1 MGLKTI
7 LVTGSNGLLGQ
18 KLVHLIIEE
27 YSQYKLIACSRGE
40 NRIKQIE
47 EFIYKD
53 VDITNSKEVEQLF
66 VEFQPDIVINTAA
79 MTNVDQ
85 CEIEQEACWRTN
97 VEAVENLIQESKK
110 YNSHLIHLSTDFIF
124 DGEKGM
130 YKENDEVN
138 PLSYYGKS
146 KVAAEE
152 LLKKSK
158 ITWAIARTI
167 IVYGVAESM
176 SRSNIVLWAREAL
189 QKGDKLN
196 IVNDQFR
203 SPTLAED
210 LANGCMLIAE
220 KAATGIFHLSGK
232 DYMSIS
238 QLVKRMAAFYK
249 LDDSIIEEVSSK
261 TLNQKAKR
269 PPKTGFDLT
278 KSINLLGY
286 NPHSFEEGLA
296 ILEKQL

>member
-1 MGLKTI
+1 MGLKKI

-18 KLVHLIIEE
+18 KLIHLIKEK
-27 YSQYKLIACSRGE
+27 YPQYELLACSRGE
-40 NRIKQIE
+40 NRVNKTEGFTFRNI
-47 EFIYKD
+47 
-53 VDITNSKEVEQLF
+53 DITNNIEVKKLF
-66 VEFQPDIVINTAA
+66 SEFKPNIIVNTAA

-85 CEIEQEACWRTN
+85 CEVEQEACWN
-97 VEAVENLIQESKK
+97 VNVKAVENLIQESEK

-130 YKENDEVN
+130 YKETDESH
-138 PLSYYGKS
+138 PLSFYGKS
-146 KVAAEE
+146 KETAEE
-152 LLKKSK
+152 IIKKSN
-158 ITWAIARTI
+158 ISWAIARTI
-167 IVYGVAESM
+167 IVYGVAEAM

-196 IVNDQFR
+196 IVNDQYR

-210 LANGCMLIAE
+210 LAEGCMLIAE
-220 KAATGIFHLSGK
+220 KKATGVFHLSGK

-238 QLVKRMAAFYK
+238 QLVRRMAAFYK

-261 TLNQKAKR
+261 ALNQKAKR

-278 KSINLLGY
+278 KAINILGY